1 MQPDKDYKDYTD
13 NSDDKEEARE
23 YPLYNY
29 DYPSDNNADN
39 NPDKP
44 YNAGEDTDYDTGKEF
59 PVKSNSELEDENE
72 DLRKAN
78 EGLQSSARTAKTMA
92 VVFGILTLLSVG
104 YIFFSHFNAPL
115 FGPMAGTKNELTAQ
129 TAAMEKLKAKTDTL
143 QRSNDILV
151 EQQPEVQDGVFFEVQ
166 LGAFQNFN
174 LDEYQADFASLRQDG
189 DVTRKFT
196 FGKFRSYDKAEKL
209 KSDLQRMG
217 VGGAFVVAR
226 VNGQRTEDIKEAV
239 RLSNAR

>member
-1 MQPDKDYKDYTD
+1 MQPDKDYTD
-13 NSDDKEEARE
+13 GSDDKEEARE

-29 DYPSDNNADN
+29 DYPSENNSGDNA
-39 NPDKP
+39 DKP
-44 YNAGEDTDYDTGKEF
+44 YTTDDDADYATGKEF

-78 EGLQSSARTAKTMA
+78 ESLQSSARTAKAMA

-104 YIFFSHFNAPL
+104 YIFFSHFSTPL
-115 FGPMAGTKNELTAQ
+115 FGPMAGVKNELTAQ
-129 TAAMEKLKAKTDTL
+129 AAALQALKAKTDTL

-196 FGKFRSYDKAEKL
+196 FGKFRSYAKAEKL
-209 KSDLQRMG
+209 KDDLQRMG
-217 VGGAFVVAR
+217 VSGAFVVAR